1 MSGKTAAMIAASNGN
16 TEILKALG
24 RGPSLLNLKDAD
36 GGTAAMTA
44 AVHHHGTVLD
54 YVSSS
59 PPPPIPRVSRSIAP
73 PRAMLP
79 PDVRAPPAR
88 LRRPRSVTA
97 ESDSQIAKPENQ
109 ILTLDPSPTN
119 QPFTRSSS
127 RSTSTSTRWTATA
140 GPRSCTPSPSAT
152 RCAWR
157 SSSKPAPTRP

>member
-59 PPPPIPRVSRSIAP
+59 PPPPIPLVTIDRPATSDAP
-73 PRAMLP
+73 A
-79 PDVRAPPAR
+79 
-88 LRRPRSVTA
+88 RRPRAARAS
-97 ESDSQIAKPENQ
+97 
-109 ILTLDPSPTN
+109 PSP
-119 QPFTRSSS
+119 PIRH
-127 RSTSTSTRWTATA
+127 R
-140 GPRSCTPSPSAT
+140 
-152 RCAWR
+152 
-157 SSSKPAPTRP
+157 